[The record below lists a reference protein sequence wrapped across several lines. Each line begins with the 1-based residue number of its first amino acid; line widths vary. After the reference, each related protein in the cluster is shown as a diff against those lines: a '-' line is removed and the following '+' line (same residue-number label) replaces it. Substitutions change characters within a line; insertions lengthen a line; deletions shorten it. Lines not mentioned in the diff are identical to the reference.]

1 MESIVNL
8 IDIMLIF
15 ACGLMVSIVAL
26 WGLDIANDV
35 SPNEG
40 GYQDIGRIY
49 EDPETG
55 KLYVVSPAEDEASE
69 TGETGDVPSPNSQ
82 SGG

>member
-15 ACGLMVSIVAL
+15 ACGLMVSIAAL
-26 WGLDIANDV
+26 WGLDMNTTSSLD
-35 SPNEG
+35 EG

-55 KLYVVSPAEDEASE
+55 KLYVVSPAEDDSASP
-69 TGETGDVPSPNSQ
+69 DSQ
-82 SGG
+82 QDR

>member
-15 ACGLMVSIVAL
+15 ACGLMVSIAAL
-26 WGLDIANDV
+26 WGLDMNTTA
-35 SPNEG
+35 SPDEG

-49 EDPETG
+49 EDPATG
-55 KLYVVSPAEDEASE
+55 KLYVVSPTEDDS
-69 TGETGDVPSPNSQ
+69 TTTDTPQ
-82 SGG
+82 DQ